1 MIRVIIERRISEG
14 CMDDYLE
21 LIRSARKHANSIEGF
36 IAGEL
41 LQEKGNQH
49 HAVIISSWENNKAWQ
64 DWFIS
69 EQRLTILTQ
78 MRPFL
83 DDDEQVTVLENS
95 HILT

>member
-1 MIRVIIERRISEG
+1 MIRVIIERQISDG

-21 LIRSARKHANSIEGF
+21 LIRHARKHANSIDGF

-41 LQEKGNQH
+41 LQEKDDQH

-69 EQRLTILTQ
+69 EQPLTILEQ

-83 DDDEQVTVLENS
+83 EDDEKVIVLENS